1 MPFLANDYLAQPSTK
16 SGNPNRGGL
25 SLSNISYSLCNPN
38 ARLKKKPES
47 LIF

>member
-1 MPFLANDYLAQPSTK
+1 MPFLANDYLAKPSTE

-25 SLSNISYSLCNPN
+25 SLSNISYSLGNPN
-38 ARLKKKPES
+38 VRLKKKQES